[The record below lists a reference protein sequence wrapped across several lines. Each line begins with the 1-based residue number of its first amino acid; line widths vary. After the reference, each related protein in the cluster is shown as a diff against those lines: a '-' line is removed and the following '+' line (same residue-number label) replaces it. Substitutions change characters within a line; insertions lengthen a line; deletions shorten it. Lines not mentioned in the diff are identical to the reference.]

1 MRFCKDRAILARYHP
16 TAVVDS
22 TLEQR
27 VPWMEVILRFDV
39 NDEFDGLTIIWY
51 KSSEADVVEHRSFI
65 FRLVF
70 RLLVLDS

>member
-1 MRFCKDRAILARYHP
+1 
-16 TAVVDS
+16 
-22 TLEQR
+22 
-27 VPWMEVILRFDV
+27 MEVILRFDV